1 MLGDPGGK
9 LPSPSWTPGGDEA
22 WAELGMKNELARV
35 GKKRAGKRP
44 GRALRHSSQQ
54 EQSTEQ
60 QEHGQRARRAAR
72 NMMKQRRRV
81 WDEVEDRAEPDP
93 RALLRRLSFIPRMM
107 VESLENFRQEY
118 DRPIYSIGTSNCR
131 SMETGNR
138 TVALVQVRNTGNS
151 KQSLG
156 VKMER
161 SPFQEV
167 WGLKWCFNIAW
178 VTNKPTQQTF
188 HSTACSSLRG
198 WLY

>member
-35 GKKRAGKRP
+35 GKRELARGLGGPWDKAVNKSRAQNSRNTV
-44 GRALRHSSQQ
+44 R
-54 EQSTEQ
+54 
-60 QEHGQRARRAAR
+60 EHGELQEIWWSKGEEYEMRS
-72 NMMKQRRRV
+72 KTGQSQTLK
-81 WDEVEDRAEPDP
+81 DS
-93 RALLRRLSFIPRMM
+93 RALLRGLSFIPRMM

-131 SMETGNR
+131 SMETENR

-151 KQSLG
+151 KQSLE

-161 SPFQEV
+161 S
-167 WGLKWCFNIAW
+167 
-178 VTNKPTQQTF
+178 
-188 HSTACSSLRG
+188 
-198 WLY
+198 